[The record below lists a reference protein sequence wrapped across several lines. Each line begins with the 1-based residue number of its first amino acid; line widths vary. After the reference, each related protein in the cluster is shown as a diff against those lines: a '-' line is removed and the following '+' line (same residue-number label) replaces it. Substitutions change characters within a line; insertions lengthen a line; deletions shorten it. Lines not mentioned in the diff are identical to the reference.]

1 MNSGGFSL
9 VNLEHSCVT
18 DPNVMSELNR
28 AMVVNTSKQMIGVAL
43 IVISSICF
51 AVVPNSAKLALDQGV
66 SLYFLIMSRFVI
78 GAAILLPYG
87 MMTSASF
94 RIPRDGILPLM
105 VTGITALILLAATY
119 HAVEFIDIGLV
130 LLILYSFPFGIAILA
145 RFKRGERLS
154 ASRWLCMGVVLAGLG
169 IMIFD
174 GQGDINF
181 YGVLIS
187 VIGLISFIMFIETSS
202 QLAITMGGAVLNFYI
217 SVIGLILML
226 AMLPLGFAI
235 TAPQTD
241 IGVMAIGSN
250 GVFFVLSWVL
260 FFEGS
265 RIIGTTRASLL
276 ACVEPLFAALLA
288 LVFLGQQLSLIE
300 WFGFFIVLAA
310 IFAFEQLGF
319 RQRKAI
325 PADTE
330 GDPPAPRL

>member
-1 MNSGGFSL
+1 MNI
-9 VNLEHSCVT
+9 
-18 DPNVMSELNR
+18 
-28 AMVVNTSKQMIGVAL
+28 SKQMIGISL

-66 SLYFLIMSRFVI
+66 SLYFLIMSRFII

-87 MMTSASF
+87 MVTRASF
-94 RIPRDGILPLM
+94 HIPRGGVLPLI

-145 RFKRGERLS
+145 WLRRGEQLLI
-154 ASRWLCMGVVLAGLG
+154 SRWLCMGVVLAGLG

-174 GQGDINF
+174 GKGDINF
-181 YGVLIS
+181 YGVFIS

-202 QLAITMGGAVLNFYI
+202 QLAIKMGGAVLNFYI
-217 SVIGLILML
+217 SIIGLILML
-226 AMLPLGFAI
+226 AMLPLGFAL
-235 TAPQTD
+235 TVPQTN
-241 IGVMAIGSN
+241 IGIMAIGSN

-260 FFEGS
+260 FFEGA

-300 WFGFFIVLAA
+300 WFGFFVVLAA
-310 IFAFEQLGF
+310 IFAFEKLGL
-319 RQRKAI
+319 RQRKIIAAEEAKNRN
-325 PADTE
+325 P
-330 GDPPAPRL
+330 L